1 MLEDLDLD
9 DTVVH
14 AVNAMPGSLAFTA
27 TRKSVGRFLSM
38 FQFSEA
44 DLKQKIGNLS
54 GGQRARVA
62 MAQCLLS
69 GASVLLL
76 DEPTNH
82 LDLSSTQVMERAL
95 LHFPGAVVVVSHDRF
110 FTDKIA
116 NRQIVFGTD
125 AEKPGEIDVRA
136 A

>member
-1 MLEDLDLD
+1 
-9 DTVVH
+9 
-14 AVNAMPGSLAFTA
+14 
-27 TRKSVGRFLSM
+27 
-38 FQFSEA
+38 
-44 DLKQKIGNLS
+44 
-54 GGQRARVA
+54 

-95 LHFPGAVVVVSHDRF
+95 VHFPGAVVVVSHDRF

-116 NRQIVFGTD
+116 NRFLVFGSEA
-125 AEKPGEIDVRA
+125 AEPGEIEVRVA
-136 A
+136 

>member
-1 MLEDLDLD
+1 
-9 DTVVH
+9 
-14 AVNAMPGSLAFTA
+14 MPGSLAFTA

-44 DLKQKIGNLS
+44 DLKNRIGNLS

-95 LHFPGAVVVVSHDRF
+95 VHFPGAVVAVSHDRF

-116 NRQIVFGTD
+116 NRYLVFGSD
-125 AEKPGEIDVRA
+125 GAQPGEIEVSA

>member
-1 MLEDLDLD
+1 
-9 DTVVH
+9 
-14 AVNAMPGSLAFTA
+14 
-27 TRKSVGRFLSM
+27 
-38 FQFSEA
+38 
-44 DLKQKIGNLS
+44 
-54 GGQRARVA
+54 

-116 NRQIVFGTD
+116 NRRLVFSTADSGHGAVD
-125 AEKPGEIDVRA
+125 LRA
-136 A
+136 S

>member
-1 MLEDLDLD
+1 
-9 DTVVH
+9 
-14 AVNAMPGSLAFTA
+14 MPDSLAFTA
-27 TRKSVGRFLSM
+27 TRKSVNRFLAM

-82 LDLSSTQVMERAL
+82 LDMSSTQVMERAL

-110 FTDKIA
+110 FTEKIA
-116 NRQIVFGTD
+116 TRQLVFGSRRRRTRR
-125 AEKPGEIDVRA
+125 GRRTRGLRA
-136 A
+136 W

>member
-1 MLEDLDLD
+1 
-9 DTVVH
+9 
-14 AVNAMPGSLAFTA
+14 
-27 TRKSVGRFLSM
+27 M

-44 DLKQKIGNLS
+44 DLKARIGNLS

-82 LDLSSTQVMERAL
+82 LDMSSTQVMERAL

-110 FTDKIA
+110 FSEKIA
-116 NRQIVFGTD
+116 NRHLVFGSP
-125 AEKPGEIDVRA
+125 AAKPGEIDVRA